1 VTGQGGTSPGEW
13 PWPVGV
19 CAAAFG
25 DVEIDAAL
33 GAIRQIGLHHIDL
46 PTDST
51 LRLLPGIDA
60 LEQPGYPAQLA
71 ATLERHAVTVGCVSN
86 SRDTQLLLGPHG
98 PHTDPVAAGSAQQ
111 KRSHALRYAHATID
125 LAAALGAPQVR
136 LYFGCPDYAR
146 WLTWGSAPVSW
157 QDNIEAFAETAV
169 PLLERCR
176 AAGLTLCVEPH
187 PKQVLFDR
195 RSTDAALRLL
205 AGYSGAFG
213 ICLDPANIA
222 TLGYDPLDVVRGWST
237 PPVAL
242 HVKDLEISQGVSWPA
257 GPGWVSY
264 GPQRPIRFRTLGR
277 GQLPWPSMIDTLLGE
292 GFTGIAYVEHED
304 VLMPRAQGI
313 ASAADRLRALLPAAP
328 PEGRTW

>member
-1 VTGQGGTSPGEW
+1 MTGPAAPAEW
-13 PWPVGV
+13 PWPIGV

-25 DVEIDAAL
+25 DVELDPAL
-33 GAIRQIGLHHIDL
+33 EAIRQLGLHHIDL

-51 LRLLPGIDA
+51 LRLLPGIET
-60 LEQPGYPAQLA
+60 LEQPGYPAALA
-71 ATLERHAVTVGCVSN
+71 ATLRRHAVTVGCVSN

-98 PHTDPVAAGSAQQ
+98 PHTDPVAAGSPQQ

-125 LAAALGAPQVR
+125 LAAALGVPLVR
-136 LYFGCPDYAR
+136 LYFGCPDYGR

-157 QDNIEAFAETAV
+157 QDNIRAFAETAV

-187 PKQVLFDR
+187 PKQALFDR

-205 AGYSGAFG
+205 AGYSDVLGV
-213 ICLDPANIA
+213 CLDPANIA
-222 TLGYDPLDVVRGWST
+222 TLGYDPLDLMRGWPR

-242 HVKDLEISQGVSWPA
+242 HVKDLETSQAASWPA
-257 GPGWVSY
+257 GRGWVSY
-264 GPQRPIRFRTLGR
+264 GPQRPIRFRALGR

-304 VLMPRAQGI
+304 VLLPRAQGI
-313 ASAADRLRALLPAAP
+313 ASAAERLRALLPAAP

>member
-1 VTGQGGTSPGEW
+1 
-13 PWPVGV
+13 V

-25 DVEIDAAL
+25 DIDLDTAL
-33 GAIRQIGLHHIDL
+33 GAIRSLGLDHIDL

-51 LRLLPGIDA
+51 LRLLPGIGT
-60 LEQPGYPAQLA
+60 LEQPGYPDRLA
-71 ATLERHAVTVGCVSN
+71 ATLDRHGVTVGCVSN

-98 PHTDPVAAGSAQQ
+98 PHTDPVQAGTAEE
-111 KRSHALRYAHATID
+111 KRSHALRYAHATIA
-125 LAAALGAPQVR
+125 LAAAVRAPMVR

-157 QDNIEAFAETAV
+157 QDNIEEFARAAT

-176 AAGLTLCVEPH
+176 NADLMLCVEPH

-195 RSTDAALRLL
+195 RSTDAALSRL
-205 AGYSGAFG
+205 AGYADVLR
-213 ICLDPANIA
+213 ICLDPANMA
-222 TLGYDPLDVVRGWST
+222 TLGYDPIEIVRGWAM
-237 PPVAL
+237 PPAAL
-242 HVKDLEISQGVSWPA
+242 HVKDLEVSQGVAWPS

-277 GQLPWPSMIDTLLGE
+277 GQLPWPSMIDSLLGE
-292 GFTGIAYVEHED
+292 GFTGTTYVEHED
-304 VLMPRAQGI
+304 VLLPRAQGI
-313 ASAADRLRALLPAAP
+313 ASAAAQLRALLPASQ